1 LEPGDRRDR
10 AGPGTRS
17 GVLVAVGISSVVGR
31 PRLSSSET
39 FGQLAQGL
47 RAALTIE
54 NFERSRSTKIGNLD
68 VASGSGIFICPDQHF
83 LCGAAGNRTRF
94 GLLVSEPSRH

>member
-1 LEPGDRRDR
+1 LELGDRRDR

-17 GVLVAVGISSVVGR
+17 GVLVAVGNSSVVRR

-54 NFERSRSTKIGNLD
+54 NFEPSVGLAFQAITTTKSRPVNAWEIHPAPGRQRAPGYIPQYRPGGES
-68 VASGSGIFICPDQHF
+68 
-83 LCGAAGNRTRF
+83 
-94 GLLVSEPSRH
+94 